1 MRSCSYYLGTFS
13 FAGVPRSSVQRKRD
27 SVAYTLQVGS
37 AYREV
42 VSQLYLANLVATMNL
57 PAASR

>member
-13 FAGVPRSSVQRKRD
+13 FACVPRSSVQRKRD

-42 VSQLYLANLVATMNL
+42 VS
-57 PAASR
+57 